1 MRRFLA
7 AFAVIFFLFSSLG
20 SAVFA
25 AEPLSVPAKS
35 CILTDLN
42 GTVLYE
48 ENADAPMPPASI
60 TKIMTLLLTFEA
72 IDEGRLSLDQTVSC
86 SEHAASMGG
95 SQIWL
100 EPGEEMTLSDIIK
113 GAAVNSANDCAMVLA
128 ETVGGSEEG
137 FVEMMNRKAQELH
150 MTGTH
155 FENPTGLD
163 ADGHLSTARDIAIM
177 SAELLRHKKAAEYT
191 SIWMDSLR
199 NGKTA
204 LVNTNKLV
212 RFYDGC
218 IGLKTGTT
226 DGAGSCLSAA
236 AVRDRMTLI
245 AVSMGSP
252 TSKERF
258 AACRALLD
266 YGFSSY
272 ELFSPV
278 LSEEDLA
285 PIPVKGG
292 ESENVL
298 LSFQVPDGVPIPK
311 GRADEVKKEVSRSDF
326 LAAPVSEGTEAGT
339 AEFSLDGETLIRI
352 PLQTAE
358 EIPEVSFPFFLKTLW
373 ETIFPG
379 MSR

>member
-1 MRRFLA
+1 
-7 AFAVIFFLFSSLG
+7 
-20 SAVFA
+20 
-25 AEPLSVPAKS
+25 
-35 CILTDLN
+35 
-42 GTVLYE
+42 
-48 ENADAPMPPASI
+48 
-60 TKIMTLLLTFEA
+60 
-72 IDEGRLSLDQTVSC
+72 
-86 SEHAASMGG
+86 
-95 SQIWL
+95 
-100 EPGEEMTLSDIIK
+100 
-113 GAAVNSANDCAMVLA
+113 
-128 ETVGGSEEG
+128 
-137 FVEMMNRKAQELH
+137 
-150 MTGTH
+150 
-155 FENPTGLD
+155 
-163 ADGHLSTARDIAIM
+163 
-177 SAELLRHKKAAEYT
+177 
-191 SIWMDSLR
+191 
-199 NGKTA
+199 
-204 LVNTNKLV
+204 
-212 RFYDGC
+212 
-218 IGLKTGTT
+218 
-226 DGAGSCLSAA
+226 
-236 AVRDRMTLI
+236 MTLI

-292 ESENVL
+292 ESKNVL
-298 LSFQVPDGVPIPK
+298 LSFKVPDGVPIPT

-326 LAAPVSEGTEAGT
+326 LAAPVSEGVEAGT